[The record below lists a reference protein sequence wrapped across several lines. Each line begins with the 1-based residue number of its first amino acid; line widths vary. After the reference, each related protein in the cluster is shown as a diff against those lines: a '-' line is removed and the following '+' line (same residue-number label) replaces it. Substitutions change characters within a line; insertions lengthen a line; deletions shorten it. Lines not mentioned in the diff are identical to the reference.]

1 MTLALRAAA
10 EEHLGQLAYEGI
22 AYTRDAFYR
31 RDDGTN
37 RLLTEAGVVAAE
49 QECATIF
56 VVGSLRRVK
65 VGAIL
70 GTDSNIF
77 LDPQPTRE
85 EKERLYQQVERDT
98 IAIAI
103 DAVDRLHGAR

>member
-1 MTLALRAAA
+1 LCAAAAGHLGRRAAA
-10 EEHLGQLAYEGI
+10 ASAH
-22 AYTRDAFYR
+22 TRHAFYG

-37 RLLTEAGVVAAE
+37 RLLTEAGVVAAA

-77 LDPQPTRE
+77 LDPQPARE